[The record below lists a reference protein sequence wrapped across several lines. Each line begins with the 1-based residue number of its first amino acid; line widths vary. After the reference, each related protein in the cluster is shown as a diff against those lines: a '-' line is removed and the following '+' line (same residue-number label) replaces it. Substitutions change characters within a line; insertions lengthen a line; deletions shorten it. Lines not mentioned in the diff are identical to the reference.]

1 MLGVPL
7 MIMGAAKQAVAK
19 KIDKRARGDLKK
31 AMGNVAGAMG
41 GGTGA
46 PAFARKKYKSS
57 TGPDRRI
64 STAVKNAEK
73 RRKAKRDAK
82 EREEFDKMYS
92 RSLQD
97 NNPTKDDNAP
107 VAGPAPARKTQ
118 KPVARIKSDLNVNE
132 INLSTNTTGGEDN
145 SPNALEI
152 GLKKAKEKRE
162 AEESDGIT
170 RPRRVFY
177 KMKGFPRQ
185 LVGDQKNLPEFLQK
199 EILDAPAFRRY
210 NSETMEMEQLK
221 PVNRVALQAT
231 GREGDEMPMMR
242 SYGTPYTKRSAAGKA
257 KLMRT
262 KYGQTG
268 KAILDKNLIQPVY
281 KKIYKNKNA

>member
-46 PAFARKKYKSS
+46 PAFSRKKYKSC

-132 INLSTNTTGGEDN
+132 IDLSTNTTGGGDN

>member
-19 KIDKRARGDLKK
+19 KIDKRARKDLRE

-41 GGTGA
+41 GGGSMAFRMKSDPLKISNGSDKKQLGA
-46 PAFARKKYKSS
+46 FRTRILAQQERKKRKEKFSD
-57 TGPDRRI
+57 TEQMPQGP
-64 STAVKNAEK
+64 S
-73 RRKAKRDAK
+73 
-82 EREEFDKMYS
+82 
-92 RSLQD
+92 
-97 NNPTKDDNAP
+97 
-107 VAGPAPARKTQ
+107 
-118 KPVARIKSDLNVNE
+118 KPLSKIKSDLNVSE
-132 INLSTNTTGGEDN
+132 IDLSTNTTGGENN

-162 AEESDGIT
+162 AEESDGPS
-170 RPRRVFY
+170 RKMGGQKAFY
-177 KMKGFPRQ
+177 RMQGFPRQ

-199 EILDAPAFRRY
+199 YIKDAPPLERY

-231 GREGDEMPMMR
+231 GREGDNIPTMR
-242 SYGTPYTKRSAAGKA
+242 SYGTPYTKRSATGKA
-257 KLMRT
+257 KIKKT
-262 KYGQTG
+262 VYGQTG

-281 KKIYKNKNA
+281 KKIYKDKNA

>member
-19 KIDKRARGDLKK
+19 KIDKRARGDLKE

-41 GGTGA
+41 GGAGV
-46 PAFARKKYKSS
+46 PAFARTKYKSS

-73 RRKAKRDAK
+73 RRRDKKRFSDT
-82 EREEFDKMYS
+82 EQMP
-92 RSLQD
+92 Q
-97 NNPTKDDNAP
+97 
-107 VAGPAPARKTQ
+107 GPG
-118 KPVARIKSDLNVNE
+118 KPIPPHDSPKKRIKSDLPVNE
-132 INLSTNTTGGEDN
+132 IDLSTKPIEGKNN

-152 GLKKAKEKRE
+152 GMKKAKEK

-199 EILDAPAFRRY
+199 EILDAPPLERY
-210 NSETMEMEQLK
+210 NSETMEMESLK
-221 PVNRVALQAT
+221 PVNRSALQMI
-231 GREGDEMPMMR
+231 GRKGDNIPLGRMH
-242 SYGTPYTKRSAAGKA
+242 SHSGFLKKSAAGKA
-257 KLMRT
+257 KIKKT
-262 KYGQTG
+262 AYGQTG
-268 KAILDKNLIQPVY
+268 KAILNKNLIQPVY
-281 KKIYKNKNA
+281 KKIYKDK